1 MAESEQDLGNI
12 QTLLQQVLSEIQNLK
27 YEIRAAG
34 LEGSHKSN
42 SENMPILWYDK
53 LPRGI
58 EVERNWAS
66 LPKNTLHRKN
76 KVCLGMS
83 DMPDLYNR
91 LGIEVKLKDIRE
103 WDESYANKNNLYYV
117 EMTQVHEDL
126 SCVFDYIDPVI
137 FDLIRGYKLAVV
149 WWFPHEGFGL
159 DAMRSVRTRGGWNV
173 W

>member
-58 EVERNWAS
+58 EVERNWAVY
-66 LPKNTLHRKN
+66 PKIPYTEKTKFALACQTCRT
-76 KVCLGMS
+76 CIT
-83 DMPDLYNR
+83 DL
-91 LGIEVKLKDIRE
+91 V
-103 WDESYANKNNLYYV
+103 
-117 EMTQVHEDL
+117 
-126 SCVFDYIDPVI
+126 
-137 FDLIRGYKLAVV
+137 
-149 WWFPHEGFGL
+149 
-159 DAMRSVRTRGGWNV
+159 
-173 W
+173 